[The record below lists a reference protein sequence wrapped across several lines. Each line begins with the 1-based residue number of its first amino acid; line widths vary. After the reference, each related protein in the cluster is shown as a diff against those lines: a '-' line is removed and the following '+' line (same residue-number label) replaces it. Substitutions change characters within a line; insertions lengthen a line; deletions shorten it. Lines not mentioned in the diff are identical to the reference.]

1 MMEHEMTYP
10 KMPTRLDN
18 AEQIMAWLR
27 LLQADGQSFA
37 EEVSAQVAAGTLTEE
52 ISSSYLD
59 KFTWLMAA
67 TDKAYAAVEEGDLEP
82 NVAKIITTAAD
93 ASHDL
98 GNGMT
103 QLLFDRLRQDGANAN
118 LLLRE
123 AQDRH
128 YT

>member
-1 MMEHEMTYP
+1 MTYP
-10 KMPTRLDN
+10 KMRTRLDN

-67 TDKAYAAVEEGDLEP
+67 TDKAYAAVEDGDLDP

>member
-1 MMEHEMTYP
+1 MTYP

-67 TDKAYAAVEEGDLEP
+67 TDKAYAAVEEGDLWP
-82 NVAKIITTAAD
+82 AAGFVD
-93 ASHDL
+93 V
-98 GNGMT
+98 
-103 QLLFDRLRQDGANAN
+103 RLSLHSTG
-118 LLLRE
+118 LE
-123 AQDRH
+123 RH
-128 YT
+128 RA

>member
-1 MMEHEMTYP
+1 MTYP

-67 TDKAYAAVEEGDLEP
+67 TDKAYAAVEDGDLDP